1 MDTIHVSLG
10 ALNSNILASKRCS
23 HFNLVTHSMY
33 HYLII
38 NYASPAALADGI
50 WSLYVSQLKRVV
62 NMYNNSGGAFDP
74 GSFPLG

>member
-1 MDTIHVSLG
+1 
-10 ALNSNILASKRCS
+10 
-23 HFNLVTHSMY
+23 MY

-74 GSFPLG
+74 GSSPLG